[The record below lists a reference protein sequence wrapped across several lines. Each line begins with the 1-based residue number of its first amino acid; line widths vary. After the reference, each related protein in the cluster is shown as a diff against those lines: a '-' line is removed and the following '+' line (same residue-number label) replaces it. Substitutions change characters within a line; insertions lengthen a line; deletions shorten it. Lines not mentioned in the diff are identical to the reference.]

1 MYTHNFA
8 RKYGTI
14 ITTVL
19 DMVVIICFMGKDDNS
34 MRIVLTIVG
43 KDKVGIIAKV
53 SNILAEHGVNILNI
67 NQNIM
72 EGFFNMV
79 LIADMTGAAVKLQ
92 DLKDIFTALGRDI
105 GVEIRVQSE
114 EIFTA
119 MHRI

>member
-1 MYTHNFA
+1 
-8 RKYGTI
+8 
-14 ITTVL
+14 
-19 DMVVIICFMGKDDNS
+19 

-43 KDKVGIIAKV
+43 KDKVGIIANV
-53 SNILAEHGVNILNI
+53 SRILAENKVNILNI

-79 LIADMTGAAVKLQ
+79 LIADMDGAAV
-92 DLKDIFTALGRDI
+92 DLATLKGKFDELSRQI

-114 EIFTA
+114 AIFAA

>member
-1 MYTHNFA
+1 
-8 RKYGTI
+8 
-14 ITTVL
+14 
-19 DMVVIICFMGKDDNS
+19 

-53 SNILAEHGVNILNI
+53 SNILAEHGVNI